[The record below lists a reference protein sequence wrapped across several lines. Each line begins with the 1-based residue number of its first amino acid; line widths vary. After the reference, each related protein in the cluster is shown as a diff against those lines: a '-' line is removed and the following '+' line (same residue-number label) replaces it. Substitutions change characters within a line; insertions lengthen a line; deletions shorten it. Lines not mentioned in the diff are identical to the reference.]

1 MLDKWLGCCCTYRHF
16 FYDRALESGRSQ
28 VRNQLAWKLHL
39 RFKASRVAGS
49 LVPLVANLQVCLFH
63 YRRSRAQHVSPG
75 QPLSAIF
82 DPAFAAAAVAYQ
94 GCQIFSGYNLPKG
107 VKNTQWPQNYRMG
120 KKWQYNNPNNLKSYQ
135 HFPFQGPPK
144 CIQNVSDIWFA
155 NMYTIWQP
163 CSVRGLCRFPE
174 NFVAENWNWVV
185 GTFIKVIGG
194 LSASCWQPSE
204 QTTEWKNGMK
214 R

>member
-1 MLDKWLGCCCTYRHF
+1 MAVLMYINRYQINRGFYSFMKRSQILGRGNARQMIWVLLKTTF
-16 FYDRALESGRSQ
+16 TSENGRSQ
-28 VRNQLAWKLHL
+28 VRIQLAWKLHL

-82 DPAFAAAAVAYQ
+82 DPAFAAAVAYK

-120 KKWQYNNPNNLKSYQ
+120 IKWQYNNPNNLKAYQ
-135 HFPFQGPPK
+135 HFPFQGTPK
-144 CIQNVSDIWFA
+144 CI
-155 NMYTIWQP
+155 
-163 CSVRGLCRFPE
+163 
-174 NFVAENWNWVV
+174 
-185 GTFIKVIGG
+185 
-194 LSASCWQPSE
+194 
-204 QTTEWKNGMK
+204 
-214 R
+214 